1 MLLLNDSYCGMIHK
15 SYKEKRKG
23 EINNYQDVVLM
34 IFSLSKN
41 QIVNMTEYFLLDLV
55 DPLI

>member
-1 MLLLNDSYCGMIHK
+1 MIHK
-15 SYKEKRKG
+15 SYKEKSKG